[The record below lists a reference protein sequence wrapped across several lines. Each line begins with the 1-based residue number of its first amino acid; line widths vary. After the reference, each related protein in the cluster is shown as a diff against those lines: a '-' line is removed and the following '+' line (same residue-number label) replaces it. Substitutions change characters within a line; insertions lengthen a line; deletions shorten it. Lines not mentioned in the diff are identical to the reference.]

1 MGPRTPRASVRGAG
15 WCNAGFV
22 VLSLGVVGSTCGKAL
37 ARPPR
42 GMCLKG
48 GATMA
53 AEKVDELLG
62 AILRWTMTAGESN
75 AQGKKEICL
84 DALRRI
90 QGFAADA
97 IEELKRS

>member
-1 MGPRTPRASVRGAG
+1 
-15 WCNAGFV
+15 
-22 VLSLGVVGSTCGKAL
+22 
-37 ARPPR
+37 
-42 GMCLKG
+42 
-48 GATMA
+48 MA
-53 AEKVDELLG
+53 AKKVDELLG